1 MATITMTSTSDG
13 SVLTKTSIG
22 SNITFNDV
30 PKGTYNVKVTE
41 AGYQEFNQQYVV
53 DDDVENFT
61 VKITPVNSGGGTGG
75 TIVFNSKTSSTTFTE
90 SANGGYLSVESVK
103 LQPNTTY
110 VVSTTDIKTGNSLN
124 DTPNLFANN
133 EKTWGY
139 EHAVTPTKTQ
149 TVTTDSTGYVYIAG
163 KPKSDPDG
171 TKMNYN
177 VNKIVDGTYSFVIKT
192 A

>member
-1 MATITMTSTSDG
+1 MATITMTSTSNG

-53 DDDVENFT
+53 DDEVENFT
-61 VKITPVNSGGGTGG
+61 VTLSKTSGGTGG
-75 TIVFNSKTSSTTFTE
+75 AIVFNSKTSSTTFAE
-90 SANGGYLSVESVK
+90 SASGGYLRVESIK
-103 LQPNTTY
+103 LQQNTNY
-110 VVSTTDIKTGNSLN
+110 VVSTTDIATGNSLN
-124 DTPNLFANN
+124 DTANLFANN
-133 EKTWGY
+133 AKTWT
-139 EHAVTPTKTQ
+139 HDHSVTPTKSQ

-163 KPKSDPDG
+163 KPAVDPDG
-171 TKMNYN
+171 TKMDYN

>member
-1 MATITMTSTSDG
+1 MATITMTPVSGGTP
-13 SVLTKTSIG
+13 LTKTSSA

-41 AGYQEFNQQYVV
+41 AGYQEFNQQFVV

-61 VKITPVNSGGGTGG
+61 VKIIPASSGGGTGG
-75 TIVFNSKTSSTTFTE
+75 TIVFNSKTSSTTFSE
-90 SANGGYLSVESVK
+90 LANEGYLRVESIK

-110 VVSTTDIKTGNSLN
+110 VVSTTDIQTGNSLN
-124 DTPNLFANN
+124 NTANLFANN
-133 EKTWGY
+133 TKSWTAD
-139 EHAVTPTKTQ
+139 HAVTPTKSQ

-163 KPKSDPDG
+163 KPPVDPDG
-171 TKMNYN
+171 TKMDYN

>member
-1 MATITMTSTSDG
+1 MATITMTSTSDD
-13 SVLTKTSIG
+13 SVLTKTSTG
-22 SNITFNDV
+22 NNITFNYV
-30 PKGTYNVKVTE
+30 SKGTYNVKVTE
-41 AGYQEFNQQYVV
+41 AGYQEFNQQFVV
-53 DDDVENFT
+53 DDDVENFLVT
-61 VKITPVNSGGGTGG
+61 LSKTSSGTDG

-90 SANGGYLSVESVK
+90 IANGGYLRVESIK
-103 LQPNTTY
+103 LQPNTNY
-110 VVSTTDIKTGNSLN
+110 VVSTTDIATGNSLN

-163 KPKSDPDG
+163 KPAVDPDG
-171 TKMNYN
+171 TRMDFN
-177 VNKIVDGTYSFVIKT
+177 VNKIVDGTYGFVIKT

>member
-1 MATITMTSTSDG
+1 MATITMTSTSDD
-13 SVLTKTSIG
+13 SVLTKTSTG

-61 VKITPVNSGGGTGG
+61 VTLSKTSSGGTGG

-90 SANGGYLSVESVK
+90 SANSGYLRVESIK

-110 VVSTTDIKTGNSLN
+110 VVSTTDIATGNSLN

-133 EKTWGY
+133 TKTWGY

-163 KPKSDPDG
+163 KPPVDPDG
-171 TKMNYN
+171 TRMDYN

>member
-1 MATITMTSTSDG
+1 MATITMTSTSGG

-61 VKITPVNSGGGTGG
+61 VTLSKETSGGTGG
-75 TIVFNSKTSSTTFTE
+75 TIVFNSKTNSTTFTE
-90 SANGGYLSVESVK
+90 SANSGYLRVESIK
-103 LQPNTTY
+103 LQPNKTY
-110 VVSTTDIKTGNSLN
+110 VVSTTDIATGNSLN

-133 EKTWGY
+133 TKTWGY
-139 EHAVTPTKTQ
+139 EHSVTPTKSQ
-149 TVTTDSTGYVYIAG
+149 TVATDSTGYVYIAG
-163 KPKSDPDG
+163 KPPVDPDG
-171 TKMNYN
+171 TKMDFN

>member
-1 MATITMTSTSDG
+1 MATITMTPTSNG
-13 SVLTKTSIG
+13 SVLTKTSTG
-22 SNITFNDV
+22 SIITFNDV

-41 AGYQEFNQQYVV
+41 TGYNDYTQQVVV
-53 DDDVENFT
+53 DDDVENFSVT
-61 VKITPVNSGGGTGG
+61 LSKTSSGGTGG
-75 TIVFNSKTSSTTFTE
+75 TIVFNSKTSSITFAE
-90 SANGGYLSVESVK
+90 SANGGYLNVESIK

-110 VVSTTDIKTGNSLN
+110 IVSTTDIGTGNSLN

-133 EKTWGY
+133 AKSWSY
-139 EHAVTPTKTQ
+139 DHAVTPTKTH

-163 KPKSDPDG
+163 KPAVDPDG
-171 TKMNYN
+171 TRMDFN

>member
-1 MATITMTSTSDG
+1 MATITMTSTSDS

-41 AGYQEFNQQYVV
+41 TGYQEFNQQYVV

-61 VKITPVNSGGGTGG
+61 VTLSKTSSGGTGG
-75 TIVFNSKTSSTTFTE
+75 TIVFNSKTSSTTFSET
-90 SANGGYLSVESVK
+90 ANGGYLRVESIK
-103 LQPNTTY
+103 LQPNTNY
-110 VVSTTDIKTGNSLN
+110 VVSTTDIATGNSLN

-139 EHAVTPTKTQ
+139 EHAVTPAKTK

-163 KPKSDPDG
+163 KPAVDPDG
-171 TKMNYN
+171 TRMDYN

>member
-1 MATITMTSTSDG
+1 MTPVGGGTP
-13 SVLTKTSIG
+13 LTKTTTASTL
-22 SNITFNDV
+22 TFYDV

-41 AGYQEFNQQYVV
+41 TGYQDFNQQMVV

-61 VKITPVNSGGGTGG
+61 VKITPASSGGGTGG

-90 SANGGYLSVESVK
+90 SANGGYLIVESVK

-110 VVSTTDIKTGNSLN
+110 VVSTTDIGTGNSLN

-133 EKTWGY
+133 AKTWGY
-139 EHAVTPTKTQ
+139 EHAVTPTKSQ
-149 TVTTDSTGYVYIAG
+149 IVTTDSTGYVYLAG
-163 KPKSDPDG
+163 KPPVDPDG

>member
-1 MATITMTSTSDG
+1 MATITMTSTSDD
-13 SVLTKTSIG
+13 SVLTKTSTG
-22 SNITFNDV
+22 SIITFNDV
-30 PKGTYNVKVTE
+30 PKGTYDVKVTE
-41 AGYQEFNQQYVV
+41 TGYQEFNQQMVV

-61 VKITPVNSGGGTGG
+61 VTLSKETSGGTGG
-75 TIVFNSKTSSTTFTE
+75 TIVFNSKTNSTTFTE
-90 SANGGYLSVESVK
+90 SANSGYLRVESIK
-103 LQPNTTY
+103 LQPNKTY
-110 VVSTTDIKTGNSLN
+110 VVSTTDIATGNSLN

-133 EKTWGY
+133 VKNWVL

-163 KPKSDPDG
+163 KPAVDPDG
-171 TKMNYN
+171 TKMDYN

>member
-1 MATITMTSTSDG
+1 MATITMTSTSDD
-13 SVLTKTSIG
+13 SVLTKTSTG

-61 VKITPVNSGGGTGG
+61 VTLSKTSSGGTGG
-75 TIVFNSKTSSTTFTE
+75 TIVFNSKTSSTTFSET
-90 SANGGYLSVESVK
+90 ANGGYLRVESIK
-103 LQPNTTY
+103 LQPNTNY
-110 VVSTTDIKTGNSLN
+110 VVSTTDIATGNSLN

-139 EHAVTPTKTQ
+139 EHAVTPAKTK

-163 KPKSDPDG
+163 KPPVDPDG
-171 TKMNYN
+171 TRMDYN
-177 VNKIVDGTYSFVIKT
+177 VNKIVDGTYSFAIKT